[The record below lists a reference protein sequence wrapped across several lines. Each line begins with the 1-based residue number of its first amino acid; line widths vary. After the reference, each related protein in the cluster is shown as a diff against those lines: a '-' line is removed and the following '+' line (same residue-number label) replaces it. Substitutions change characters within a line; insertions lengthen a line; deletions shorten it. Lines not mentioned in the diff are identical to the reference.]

1 MVTQQS
7 AVLDAGGLS
16 GLLTLLAAAEPARR
30 EAAADALA
38 ALLSS
43 SSAAASQARSLP
55 YHMAR
60 PFVKGVVDS
69 IARTV
74 V

>member
-1 MVTQQS
+1 MGTQQA

-38 ALLSS
+38 ALLSGS
-43 SSAAASQARSLP
+43 VAAASQARGLP
-55 YHMAR
+55 EHTALPVVR
-60 PFVKGVVDS
+60 GVMDS
-69 IARTV
+69 VARTV
-74 V
+74 M